1 MPRSVPTPLE
11 PTRVAVSVDS
21 CWTAPTATPVY
32 VSAQVG
38 YGKVLDSIILYL
50 QAIYSQQGRRD
61 TPLQSC
67 FIIEKKQPFISSC

>member
-1 MPRSVPTPLE
+1 MLRSVPTPLE

-38 YGKVLDSIILYL
+38 YGKFLDSIILYL
-50 QAIYSQQGRRD
+50 QAIFLNKEEE
-61 TPLQSC
+61 TNPLNRVS
-67 FIIEKKQPFISSC
+67 I

>member
-21 CWTAPTATPVY
+21 CWTAPTVTLVY

-38 YGKVLDSIILYL
+38 NGKFLDSIILYL
-50 QAIYSQQGRRD
+50 QAIFLYR
-61 TPLQSC
+61 
-67 FIIEKKQPFISSC
+67 EKETNPFNFNRVSL